1 MDLHPH
7 HSVRAPFNMTRV
19 EIFYRIEQDCLIAHE
34 PDGTVHRFDVYMLR
48 EAKELFS
55 RYDEAHFHED
65 DNLDE
70 FHEFCGRMH
79 IASPEVDDVES
90 PYLN

>member
-1 MDLHPH
+1 
-7 HSVRAPFNMTRV
+7 
-19 EIFYRIEQDCLIAHE
+19 
-34 PDGTVHRFDVYMLR
+34 MLR

-79 IASPEVDDVES
+79 VASPEVDDVES

>member
-1 MDLHPH
+1 MFIGSITCKLYSYVYFIILANIDEFIHFATT
-7 HSVRAPFNMTRV
+7 S
-19 EIFYRIEQDCLIAHE
+19 EDCNNLSYAL
-34 PDGTVHRFDVYMLR
+34 MLR

-79 IASPEVDDVES
+79 VASPEVDDVES